1 MRSEQRKSKLT
12 LYIILSLALIM
23 VIVSPF
29 IYVTKKAEKQF
40 TEQSE
45 QLEHAASI
53 TTEQYEERINELET
67 EMESLSQQLDEAQ
80 QPQPETKAATESKPT
95 EPAKEVTKQ
104 ESTPTKSEPQQP
116 ESTEL
121 SKEEARQ
128 IVIDFAQ
135 VRNNDNLKTQYDHE
149 EGNDYIFQVFEV
161 VADDA
166 ENSHTATFGWYGV
179 NKLTGEVYNTMD

>member
-12 LYIILSLALIM
+12 LNIILSLALILAL
-23 VIVSPF
+23 SSF
-29 IYVTKKAEKQF
+29 IYAAKSKHQL
-40 TEQSE
+40 TEE
-45 QLEHAASI
+45 TTQLEYASSNN
-53 TTEQYEERINELET
+53 EEASNERISELEA
-67 EMESLSQQLDEAQ
+67 EIESLSQQLEEAN
-80 QPQPETKAATESKPT
+80 QPHKETKAATESKEAEPT
-95 EPAKEVTKQ
+95 KEVTK
-104 ESTPTKSEPQQP
+104 ETTPDTPTKSTQP

-179 NKLTGEVYNTMD
+179 NKLTGEVYDTME

>member
-12 LYIILSLALIM
+12 LYIILSLALI
-23 VIVSPF
+23 IALSSF
-29 IYVTKKAEKQF
+29 IYAANAKHQL
-40 TEQSE
+40 TEQTE
-45 QLEHAASI
+45 QLEYASANK
-53 TTEQYEERINELET
+53 EEAFNERINELEA
-67 EMESLSQQLDEAQ
+67 EIESLSQQLDEANK
-80 QPQPETKAATESKPT
+80 PQTETKAATESKEA

-104 ESTPTKSEPQQP
+104 ETTPTKSTQP
-116 ESTEL
+116 ESTEI

-135 VRNNDNLKTQYDHE
+135 VRNNDNLKTQYDHD
-149 EGNDYIFQVFEV
+149 EGNDYIFQVYEV

-179 NKLTGEVYNTMD
+179 NKLTGEVYDTMD

>member
-12 LYIILSLALIM
+12 LYIILSLAFI
-23 VIVSPF
+23 IAISSF
-29 IYVTKKAEKQF
+29 IYAAKSKHQLTEVT
-40 TEQSE
+40 S
-45 QLEHAASI
+45 QLEYAASNN
-53 TTEQYEERINELET
+53 EEASNERINELEA
-67 EMESLSQQLDEAQ
+67 EIESLSQQLDEAQ
-80 QPQPETKAATESKPT
+80 QPQPETKAATDSKDT

-104 ESTPTKSEPQQP
+104 ETTPTKSEPIQP

-135 VRNNDNLKTQYDHE
+135 VRNNDNLKTQYDHD
-149 EGNDYIFQVFEV
+149 EGNDYIFQVYEV

-179 NKLTGEVYNTMD
+179 NKLTGDVYDTME